1 MESSTPAWVQQVPIV
16 VTHIIGF
23 VIAVFVL
30 KRFAWGPILQL
41 LDERREKIQGE
52 FDRIETSKREVA
64 GLREQYEAQLRDVEA
79 QRRAK
84 IQEGVT
90 EGRRVGSEIQE
101 QARADAHG
109 VMVRSREETARERD
123 QAQVMLRN
131 DMVDMVIKATEQL
144 LKERV
149 DDEQHRRMVTDYL
162 AELETVGRRGEI
174 R

>member
-1 MESSTPAWVQQVPIV
+1 MESSTPAWVAQIPIV

-23 VIAVFVL
+23 VIAVIVL

-64 GLREQYEAQLRDVEA
+64 GLREQYEAQLRDIEA
-79 QRRAK
+79 QRRTK

-123 QAQVMLRN
+123 QAQVVLRN
-131 DMVDMVIKATEQL
+131 DMVNMVIKATEQL

-149 DDEQHRRMVTDYL
+149 DDELHRRMVADYL
-162 AELETVGRRGEI
+162 AELETVGPSGEA

>member
-23 VIAVFVL
+23 VIAVLIL

-52 FDRIETSKREVA
+52 FDRIEVSKREVA
-64 GLREQYEAQLRDVEA
+64 GLREQYEAQLRDIEA
-79 QRRAK
+79 QRRVK

-109 VMVRSREETARERD
+109 VMVRGREETARERD
-123 QAQVMLRN
+123 RAQVMLRN

-144 LKERV
+144 LKEQL
-149 DDEQHRRMVTDYL
+149 DPKQHRRMVNDYL
-162 AELETVGRRGEI
+162 VGLETAGSGGDSR
-174 R
+174 

>member
-1 MESSTPAWVQQVPIV
+1 MESSTPAWVQQIPIV

-23 VIAVFVL
+23 VIAVLVL
-30 KRFAWGPILQL
+30 KRFAWGPILKL

-64 GLREQYEAQLRDVEA
+64 ELREQYGAQLRDIEA

-101 QARADAHG
+101 QARQDAHG
-109 VMVRSREETARERD
+109 TMIRGREETARERD
-123 QAQVMLRN
+123 RAQVMLRN
-131 DMVDMVIKATEQL
+131 DMVEMVIKATEQL
-144 LKERV
+144 LKERL
-149 DDEQHRRMVTDYL
+149 DADQHRRLVNEYL
-162 AELETVGRRGEI
+162 SELETTGRGGDGR
-174 R
+174 

>member
-1 MESSTPAWVQQVPIV
+1 MESSTPAWVQQIPIV

-23 VIAVFVL
+23 IIAVLVL

-64 GLREQYEAQLRDVEA
+64 GLREQYEAQLRDIEA

-101 QARADAHG
+101 QARQEAHG
-109 VMVRSREETARERD
+109 IIIRSREETARERD
-123 QAQVMLRN
+123 QAQVTLRN
-131 DMVDMVIKATEQL
+131 DMVEMVIKATEQL
-144 LKERV
+144 LKEQL
-149 DDEQHRRMVTDYL
+149 DPAQHRRMVRDYL
-162 AELETVGRRGEI
+162 AGVEAAGSGGEA